1 MATITQ
7 ASFAVIWSTSYPSL
21 LSMGSGRLVTRRG
34 YAEVYDQLGGD
45 LHVPWTDDQGAQHWS
60 NFWARYVGKPERT
73 RQLSSDGAW
82 DRVLPFLWNHQ
93 ATVLGPEGTDA
104 HVQVLVYPSAIVV
117 VIRVDAV
124 GNWPLDQ
131 LAAELAAIRAATVW
145 SLTTPQKTSQNR
157 NLDGIAA
164 ELRDRAAPL
173 LSSGAPPPAGEQ
185 ELLTVAA
192 PILGQGNDNA
202 FALTNAAAS
211 ECLVG
216 LSVLGPPGALKQD
229 HLLDENSDPRYV
241 ARVYALKSGHA
252 IWNAQK
258 LAAQP
263 PGDPIGCLHRNQTE
277 LVAHITAL
285 AGIVSW
291 AAEQLQGGGV
301 PLAVQPLVKRA
312 AARLD
317 QLERG
322 NPVKTY
328 RSGIAKVRIAPLRPK
343 LDAVAAAL

>member
-1 MATITQ
+1 MATITR
-7 ASFAVIWSTSYPSL
+7 ASFAVIWATAYPSL
-21 LSMGSGRLVTRRG
+21 LSTASGRLVTRRG
-34 YAEVYDQLGGD
+34 YAEVYDQLGGE
-45 LHVPWTDDQGAQHWS
+45 LQVPWTDDQGVQHWS

-82 DRVLPFLWNHQ
+82 DRVLPFLWQHQ
-93 ATVLGPEGTDA
+93 ATVSGPEGTDP

-124 GNWPLDQ
+124 GNWPLDR
-131 LAAELAAIRAATVW
+131 LAAELAAMRVAKVW
-145 SLTTPQKTSQNR
+145 SLTTSQKASHNR
-157 NLDGIAA
+157 NLNGIAA
-164 ELRDRAAPL
+164 DLRERAAPL
-173 LSSGAPPPAGEQ
+173 LTSGAPPPAGGQ
-185 ELLTVAA
+185 EVLTVAA
-192 PILGQGNDNA
+192 PLVGEGDGSA
-202 FALTNAAAS
+202 FALTEPTAS
-211 ECLVG
+211 SCLVG

-252 IWNAQK
+252 IWNAQN
-258 LAAQP
+258 LALP
-263 PGDPIGCLHRNQTE
+263 PIGDPIGCLHRNQTE

-312 AARLD
+312 AERLD

-328 RSGIAKVRIAPLRPK
+328 RSGIAKIRIAPLRTK
-343 LDAVAAAL
+343 LDAVAVAL